1 MSDKE
6 PTNKEMVAKLQ
17 ELGVED
23 INPNATKA
31 QLQELLA
38 KAVISNDD
46 AELAEPAED
55 STDMEKLMAAIGGI
69 AKNVEAINKRV
80 DKIETGGKNDFMNE
94 VKEKDVESAA
104 ESKKNADPRVVA
116 IVEETLGIDFG
127 VQIEPNPNSP
137 GFQFT
142 VLVPQRLSP
151 IPGAQ
156 RPIVDPET
164 GTYKKD
170 PKTDIVIEEDYWP
183 GDRRSRAIGSTDSF
197 DIIRDHC
204 NKVRA
209 HIVTYYEKLK
219 KPLPEFKLR
228 AN

>member
-1 MSDKE
+1 M
-6 PTNKEMVAKLQ
+6 TNKELISELQ
-17 ELGVED
+17 ALDVED

-31 QLQELLA
+31 QLEEMLSKA
-38 KAVISNDD
+38 KD
-46 AELAEPAED
+46 AKSIVEAEEANEEQP
-55 STDMEKLMAAIGGI
+55 SGPMTDMEKIMAALSGV
-69 AKNVEAINKRV
+69 ATSVSAIEKRV
-80 DKIETGGKNDFMNE
+80 NRIEEGGKNDFMNE
-94 VKEKDVESAA
+94 VKEADIESANK
-104 ESKKNADPRVVA
+104 SKSSADPRVVA

-127 VQIEPNPNSP
+127 VEVLPNPNNP

-142 VLVPQRLSP
+142 ILVPQRLSP
-151 IPGAQ
+151 IPGAY
-156 RPIVDPET
+156 RPVIDDET
-164 GTYKKD
+164 RQYKKD
-170 PKTDIVIEEDYWP
+170 PKTDEPYWP

-228 AN
+228 G